1 MKIAFFLSLLISC
14 SFVGAMDQLKRNNGV
29 LVTQKREE
37 PIKYR
42 LAQKGEVLEG
52 FKDIY
57 VDSYKGIIVNKRSL
71 TKKQLAENF
80 EIMIHLVNKNE
91 NFRLVLLEHNKKP
104 VGFLPF
110 FIEPEWAILY
120 DMSIAKKAEQ
130 SFSEA
135 FFQIIDYL
143 AIKKLYCVVKQ
154 KATSV
159 HKIVDTLGCKEDE
172 KIQNLLYQQEL
183 DGKEQALNTKK
194 STLDFREYKG
204 YSNF

>member
-1 MKIAFFLSLLISC
+1 MKIAFFLSLFISC
-14 SFVGAMDQLKRNNGV
+14 SFVGAMDQFKKINGV
-29 LVTQKREE
+29 VVTQKKEE

-42 LAQKGEVLEG
+42 VAQKGEFLES

-104 VGFLPF
+104 VGFLPL

-120 DMSIAKKAEQ
+120 DLSI
-130 SFSEA
+130 
-135 FFQIIDYL
+135 
-143 AIKKLYCVVKQ
+143 
-154 KATSV
+154 
-159 HKIVDTLGCKEDE
+159 
-172 KIQNLLYQQEL
+172 
-183 DGKEQALNTKK
+183 TKK
-194 STLDFREYKG
+194 QSCHY
-204 YSNF
+204 